1 MDICLKCGG
10 TGVLINGEKCDCGCM
25 DDFVL
30 PTAMHIPSQYQN
42 VRFEK
47 SFLPKWLQND
57 YGEYMDKLLIDC
69 TIHLHT
75 FQKNI
80 LICAP
85 PNSGKTIFTYT
96 VYGLLYAKGQNVSSL
111 IDIMEAREIIM
122 NYYNVNYQRMELLSN
137 AKIAMIKIPQDLPL
151 KFAETISMIIERRVR
166 NGCSTI
172 FLFSGSQE
180 DLIAQDKFGKFK
192 ALLGDGSY
200 NSIEIK
206 SWRQEGGI

>member
-85 PNSGKTIFTYT
+85 PLVRLFLHILYM
-96 VYGLLYAKGQNVSSL
+96 VYFMQK
-111 IDIMEAREIIM
+111 
-122 NYYNVNYQRMELLSN
+122 
-137 AKIAMIKIPQDLPL
+137 
-151 KFAETISMIIERRVR
+151 
-166 NGCSTI
+166 
-172 FLFSGSQE
+172 
-180 DLIAQDKFGKFK
+180 DKMC
-192 ALLGDGSY
+192 LVL
-200 NSIEIK
+200 
-206 SWRQEGGI
+206 